1 MNIVEFM
8 FKHVICRVWMD
19 IDRFFLRTSSWFM
32 PQSWWVMAITDN
44 HIKVGFLGMQ
54 LTAIEEFINITYA

>member
-1 MNIVEFM
+1 MNIMEFM

-32 PQSWWVMAITDN
+32 AIIDN